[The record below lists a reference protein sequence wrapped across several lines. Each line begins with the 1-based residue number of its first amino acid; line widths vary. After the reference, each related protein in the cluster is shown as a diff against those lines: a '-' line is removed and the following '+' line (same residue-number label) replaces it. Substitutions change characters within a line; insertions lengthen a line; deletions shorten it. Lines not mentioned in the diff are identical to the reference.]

1 MSVTGQHAGF
11 SPATLPDHDLSR
23 MLLDN
28 LATGV
33 FGIDLGGRFTFLNHA
48 ATRLFGFDTPE
59 AVLGRE
65 SHALTRHANDLG
77 IRYDESDCPIYRVM
91 STGQALE
98 SGTDTFRRVDG
109 SPFFAQVHA
118 APLRNSEGEVCGAV
132 VAIEDITERLF
143 RERTLAQYKAVFEAS
158 RDAIVLH
165 DQRVIVHC
173 NPSSVALFGARAP
186 NDLIGRH
193 PGGCSPEF
201 QPDGRPSREAAD
213 GYTKQALAE
222 GSVAYEW
229 HCQAMDGRT
238 FPSEV
243 MLSRVD
249 LPEGPILQAVIR
261 DITDRQTAERALRR
275 SESELAA
282 AQEIAQLGNWAWD
295 VASGAMTWSDEVY
308 RIFGVQ
314 PANFSPNYSDFLRFV
329 HPADR
334 ARLTTAIDH
343 ALNGPGDYDLEHRI
357 LRADGS
363 QRTVHERGRIVRDPT
378 GRPLRMRGTVQD
390 VSERRALED
399 QLRYERD
406 LGETV
411 LEELPAIFFLL
422 DAGGRPIRWNR
433 NLETVIGIPP
443 DGIGAHRA
451 IEYVDPADQH
461 RVSATMKKIL
471 NEGSGDVEAGLLSCH
486 GWPIPYYFTGSR
498 VELANEVFLVG
509 FGVDLS
515 ERRRLELELERQASH
530 DRLTGLYNRWKFEEA
545 LNLETE
551 RARRYGTEFSLV
563 MFDIDWFKEVND
575 TYGHDVG
582 DAVLRKMAAVVGQQ
596 IRRTDILARWGG
608 EEFMILLSETGL
620 DHATRLAEATRIRVA
635 QADFP
640 GPGRLTISLGVTEY
654 LRGETIST
662 LLKRVDNAMYQAKQ
676 RGRDCTVAV

>member
-23 MLLDN
+23 MLLDS

-33 FGIDLGGRFTFLNHA
+33 FGIDRAGRFTFLNHA
-48 ATRLFGFDTPE
+48 ATRLFGFDTAE

-65 SHALTRHANDLG
+65 SHSVTCHANDLG
-77 IRYDESDCPIYRVM
+77 IRYSESDCPIYRVM
-91 STGQALE
+91 STGKPLE

-118 APLRNSEGEVCGAV
+118 APLRDSEGEVCGAV

-173 NPSSVALFGARAP
+173 NPASIALFGARAP
-186 NDLIGRH
+186 TDLIGRH

-229 HCQAMDGRT
+229 LCQALDGRT

-243 MLSRVD
+243 MVSRVD

-261 DITDRQTAERALRR
+261 DITDRQMAERALRR

-295 VASGAMTWSDEVY
+295 IASGAITWSDEVY

-314 PANFSPNYSDFLRFV
+314 PAHFSPNYSDFLRFV

-334 ARLTTAIDH
+334 ERLTTAIDH
-343 ALNGPGDYDLEHRI
+343 ALNGPADYDLEHRI

-363 QRTVHERGRIVRDPT
+363 QRTIHERARIVRDPT

-406 LGETV
+406 LGDMV
-411 LEELPAIFFLL
+411 LEGLPAIFFLL
-422 DAGGRPIRWNR
+422 DEGGRPIRWNR
-433 NLETVIGIPP
+433 NLETVIGIPE
-443 DGIGAHRA
+443 DGIAGHRA
-451 IEYVDPADQH
+451 IECVDPADRH
-461 RVSATMKKIL
+461 RVTAAIRKTL

-486 GWPIPYYFTGSR
+486 GWPIPYYFTGNR

-654 LRGETIST
+654 LQGETIST
-662 LLKRVDNAMYQAKQ
+662 LLKRLDNAMYEAKQ
-676 RGRDCTVAV
+676 RGRDCTVAA

>member
-11 SPATLPDHDLSR
+11 SPATLPGHDLSR

-33 FGIDLGGRFTFLNHA
+33 FGIDLAGRFTFLNHA

-77 IRYDESDCPIYRVM
+77 IRYDESDCPIYHVM
-91 STGQALE
+91 STGQPLE

-118 APLRNSEGEVCGAV
+118 APLRDSEGEICGAV

-173 NPSSVALFGARAP
+173 NPSSVALFGAGAP

-229 HCQAMDGRT
+229 LCQAMDGRT

-295 VASGAMTWSDEVY
+295 VASGAITWSDEVY

-334 ARLTTAIDH
+334 EPLTTAIDQ

-411 LEELPAIFFLL
+411 LERLPAIFFLL

-451 IEYVDPADQH
+451 IEYVDPADRH
-461 RVSATMKKIL
+461 RVTATMKKIL
-471 NEGSGDVEAGLLSCH
+471 NEGSGDVEAGLLSRH
-486 GWPIPYYFTGSR
+486 GWPIPYYFTGNR
-498 VELANEVFLVG
+498 VELAHEVFLVG

-563 MFDIDWFKEVND
+563 MFDIDWFKQVND

-635 QADFP
+635 QADFT
-640 GPGRLTISLGVTEY
+640 GPGQLTISLGVTEY

-676 RGRDCTVAV
+676 RGRDCTVAA

>member
-1 MSVTGQHAGF
+1 MSVTGHYAAL

-33 FGIDLGGRFTFLNHA
+33 FGIDRAGRFTFLNQA
-48 ATRLFGFDTPE
+48 ATRLFGFATPE
-59 AVLGRE
+59 AVLGKE
-65 SHALTRHANDLG
+65 SHSLTCHANDLG
-77 IRYDESDCPIYRVM
+77 IRYHESDCPIYRVM
-91 STGQALE
+91 STGTPLE
-98 SGTDTFRRVDG
+98 SGTDTFRRADG
-109 SPFFAQVHA
+109 SPFFAHLHA
-118 APLRNSEGEVCGAV
+118 APLRDSEGVVCGAV
-132 VAIEDITERLF
+132 VAVEDITERLF
-143 RERTLAQYKAVFEAS
+143 RERTLAQYKAVFEAA

-173 NPSSVALFGARAP
+173 NPSSVALFGAHTP
-186 NDLIGRH
+186 TDLIGRH

-213 GYTKQALAE
+213 AYTKQALAE

-229 HCQAMDGRT
+229 LCQALDGRT

-261 DITDRQTAERALRR
+261 DITDRQMAERALRR

-282 AQEIAQLGNWAWD
+282 AQEIAQLGSWAWD
-295 VASGAMTWSDEVY
+295 IASGTIAWSDEVY

-314 PANFSPNYSDFLRFV
+314 RANFSPNYSDFLRFV
-329 HPADR
+329 HPSDR
-334 ARLTTAIDH
+334 ERLTTAIDQS
-343 ALNGPGDYDLEHRI
+343 LNGPGDYDLEHRI

-363 QRTVHERGRIVRDPT
+363 QRTIHQRGRIVRDPT
-378 GRPLRMRGTVQD
+378 GRALRMRGTVQD
-390 VSERRALED
+390 VTERRALED

-406 LGETV
+406 LGEMV
-411 LEELPAIFFLL
+411 LEGLPAIFFLL
-422 DAGGRPIRWNR
+422 DAEGRPIRWNR
-433 NLETVIGIPP
+433 NLETVIGVPP
-443 DGIGAHRA
+443 DGIGGHRA
-451 IEYVDPADQH
+451 IEGVDPADRH
-461 RVSATMKKIL
+461 RVTAAIKRTL
-471 NEGSGDVEAGLLSCH
+471 NEGSGDVEAGLVSRN
-486 GWPIPYYFTGSR
+486 GWPIPYYFTGNR

-530 DRLTGLYNRWKFEEA
+530 DSLTGLYNRWKFEEA

-563 MFDIDWFKEVND
+563 MFDIDAFKEVND

-582 DAVLRKMAAVVGQQ
+582 DAVLRKIAAVVGQQ

-608 EEFMILLSETGL
+608 EEFMILLSETSL

-640 GPGRLTISLGVTEY
+640 GPGRLTISLGVTQY
-654 LRGETIST
+654 LQGETIST
-662 LLKRVDNAMYQAKQ
+662 LLKRVDNAMYEAKQ
-676 RGRDCTVAV
+676 RGRDCTVAA

>member
-563 MFDIDWFKEVND
+563 MFDIDRFKEVND

>member
-1 MSVTGQHAGF
+1 MSVTGQHEGF
-11 SPATLPDHDLSR
+11 SPATLPNHDLSR

-33 FGIDLGGRFTFLNHA
+33 FGIDRAGRFTFVNQA
-48 ATRLFGFDTPE
+48 AVRLFGFAAPD
-59 AVLGRE
+59 AVLGKE
-65 SHALTRHANDLG
+65 SHSLTSHANDLG
-77 IRYDESDCPIYRVM
+77 IHYNDSDCPIYRVM
-91 STGQALE
+91 STGEPLE

-118 APLRNSEGEVCGAV
+118 VPLKDGAGEVCGAV

-173 NPSSVALFGARAP
+173 NPASVALFGASGPA
-186 NDLIGRH
+186 DLIGRH

-201 QPDGRPSREAAD
+201 QPDGRTSREAAD
-213 GYTKQALAE
+213 GYTKQALSQ

-229 HCQAMDGRT
+229 LCRALNGRT

-261 DITDRQTAERALRR
+261 DITDRQVAERALRR

-282 AQEIAQLGNWAWD
+282 AQEIAQLGNWTWD
-295 VASGAMTWSDEVY
+295 IAGGTLAWSDEVY

-314 PANFSPNYSDFLRFV
+314 PANFRPNYSDFLCFV
-329 HPADR
+329 HPADQER
-334 ARLTTAIDH
+334 VTAAIDL

-363 QRTVHERGRIVRDPT
+363 QRTVHERGRIVRDAA
-378 GRPLRMRGTVQD
+378 GKPLRMRGTVQD
-390 VSERRALED
+390 VTERRALED

-411 LEELPAIFFLL
+411 LEGLPAIFFLL
-422 DAGGRPIRWNR
+422 DEGGRPIRWNR
-433 NLETVIGIPP
+433 NLETVIGIPA
-443 DGIGAHRA
+443 DGIGGHRG
-451 IEYVDPADQH
+451 IECVDPADRY
-461 RVSATMKKIL
+461 RVAAAIRKTL
-471 NEGSGDVEAGLLSCH
+471 HEGSGDVEAGLMSRN
-486 GWPIPYYFTGSR
+486 GWPIPYYLTGNR

-551 RARRYGTEFSLV
+551 RARRYGTEFSLI
-563 MFDIDWFKEVND
+563 MFDIDRFKEVND

-582 DAVLRKMAAVVGQQ
+582 DTVLQEMAAVVGQQ
-596 IRRTDILARWGG
+596 IRRTDVLARWGG
-608 EEFMILLSETGL
+608 EEFMILLPETGRE
-620 DHATRLAEATRIRVA
+620 HARWLAEATRVRVA
-635 QADFP
+635 QTDFP

-654 LRGETIST
+654 LNGETLST
-662 LLKRVDNAMYQAKQ
+662 LLKRVDQAMYEAKQ
-676 RGRDCTVAV
+676 RGRDCTVAA

>member
-1 MSVTGQHAGF
+1 
-11 SPATLPDHDLSR
+11 

-33 FGIDLGGRFTFLNHA
+33 FGIDRAGRFTFLNQA

-59 AVLGRE
+59 AVLGGE
-65 SHALTRHANDLG
+65 SHSLTCHANDLG
-77 IRYDESDCPIYRVM
+77 IRYSESDCPIYRVM
-91 STGQALE
+91 STGKPLE

-118 APLRNSEGEVCGAV
+118 APLRDGEGEVCGAV

-173 NPSSVALFGARAP
+173 NPSSVSLFGARAP
-186 NDLIGRH
+186 TDLIGRH

-213 GYTKQALAE
+213 GYMKQALAE

-229 HCQAMDGRT
+229 LCQALDGRT
-238 FPSEV
+238 FPSEIV
-243 MLSRVD
+243 LSRVD
-249 LPEGPILQAVIR
+249 LPEGPILQAVMR
-261 DITDRQTAERALRR
+261 DITDRQMAERALRR

-295 VASGAMTWSDEVY
+295 IASGLITWSDEVY

-314 PANFSPNYSDFLRFV
+314 PANFSPNYSDFLHFV

-334 ARLTTAIDH
+334 ERLTTAIDL
-343 ALNGPGDYDLEHRI
+343 ALDGPGDYDLEHRI

-406 LGETV
+406 LGEMV
-411 LEELPAIFFLL
+411 LEGLPAIFFLL

-433 NLETVIGIPP
+433 NLETVIGIPA
-443 DGIGAHRA
+443 DGIGGHRA
-451 IEYVDPADQH
+451 IECVDPADRH
-461 RVSATMKKIL
+461 RVTAAIRKTL
-471 NEGSGDVEAGLLSCH
+471 NEGSGDVEAGLLSRH
-486 GWPIPYYFTGSR
+486 GWPIPYYFTGNR

-515 ERRRLELELERQASH
+515 ERRRLELELERQASQ

-545 LNLETE
+545 LNLEME

-582 DAVLRKMAAVVGQQ
+582 DAVLRKMAVVVGQQ

-608 EEFMILLSETGL
+608 EEFLILLSETGL
-620 DHATRLAEATRIRVA
+620 DHATRLAEATRMRVA

-640 GPGRLTISLGVTEY
+640 GPGRLTISLGVSEY

-662 LLKRVDNAMYQAKQ
+662 LLKRVDNAMYEAKQ